1 MCQIRP
7 FPRCA
12 AENSFKN
19 FPNQEK
25 GSILKDLRR
34 RLKDDLM
41 AVGMILLGGCERRM
55 HEGLGGIRVYIS
67 PGNFEK
73 SSCRSPLFLYSESHF
88 IPPSQIK
95 RTFLAR
101 DGVRTHL
108 SHSRLFTFP
117 VVPPRSPYFSFF
129 VFFFRP
135 PPLKE
140 PLQRREGAKEDW
152 IIAKLRQTGCEE
164 VQLNY
169 KAT

>member
-41 AVGMILLGGCERRM
+41 AVGMILLGGCVRRM
-55 HEGLGGIRVYIS
+55 HEGLGGIRLYIS

-129 VFFFRP
+129 VFFFSP
-135 PPLKE
+135 PST
-140 PLQRREGAKEDW
+140 EGAS
-152 IIAKLRQTGCEE
+152 AEE
-164 VQLNY
+164 RGGERRLDTSEI
-169 KAT
+169 KANGV